1 MTKSIRL
8 VCAAVAAGFLF
19 TPSLAANEYGSAG
32 DARAM
37 LERAIPEVKADKAH
51 ALSEFN
57 AGENGFKDR
66 DLYVFCFNAGDGL
79 LTAHPSLMGRDVR
92 TLSDKTGAPFGQQ
105 MYSQAQE
112 GTISTIDYMFPRPGA
127 TEPSPKE
134 SYFTKIGDQVCGVG
148 FYK

>member
-1 MTKSIRL
+1 
-8 VCAAVAAGFLF
+8 
-19 TPSLAANEYGSAG
+19 
-32 DARAM
+32 
-37 LERAIPEVKADKAH
+37 
-51 ALSEFN
+51 
-57 AGENGFKDR
+57 
-66 DLYVFCFNAGDGL
+66 
-79 LTAHPSLMGRDVR
+79 
-92 TLSDKTGAPFGQQ
+92 